1 MLDHLGPV
9 AEVESKHR
17 KVAEWMAKNGVSA
30 VAFAKQN
37 NFAWITGGRD
47 NHVGIGTEDGAT
59 FAVLTREARY
69 FVTSNSEG
77 PRMAAEEMGELGFV
91 PRIVPWYSGKANE
104 IIQELAGGGILLSD
118 TPIPG
123 SAPLPAEVT
132 AFRYSLTPSE
142 LERYR
147 DLCAIS
153 SKLLEE
159 ACLAIGPGQ
168 TEHEIAGTVAK
179 ALLSEGI
186 VPAVLLVAADD
197 RLLKYRHPIPKDNPV
212 ERVFSVSIMA
222 KKYGLQVA
230 VTRGVAFGSV
240 PEDLA
245 DRQRKVA
252 YIDAVLT
259 TETRAGRTGIEMW
272 EIIKEAYKT
281 VGWDGEWENHHQGG
295 ATGYAAREWVVFPG
309 CPFVIEENQP
319 IAWNPTIVG
328 AKSEDTILAT
338 GGEAEILTRSDSDWP
353 MIEVAVGGKKVQK
366 TDFYVKD

>member
-1 MLDHLGPV
+1 MLDHLGSI

-17 KVAEWMAKNGVSA
+17 KVAEWMAKNRVGV

-37 NFAWITGGRD
+37 GFAWITGGRD

-59 FAVLTREARY
+59 IAVLTPEARY

-77 PRMAAEEMGELGFV
+77 PRMVAEEMDDLGFV
-91 PRIVPWYSGKANE
+91 PKIVPWHSGKVNQ
-104 IIQELAGGGILLSD
+104 IIQELAGGGTLVSD

-123 SAPLPAEVT
+123 SSPIPPEVT
-132 AFRYSLTPSE
+132 AFRYSFTSSE

-147 DLCAIS
+147 DLCNVS

-159 ACLAIGPGQ
+159 ACLAIRPGQ
-168 TEHEIAGTVAK
+168 TEHEIAGAVAT

-212 ERVFSVSIMA
+212 KRVFSVSIMA
-222 KKYGLQVA
+222 KKYGLQAA

-240 PEDLA
+240 PKDLA
-245 DRQRKVA
+245 DRQKKVA
-252 YIDAVLT
+252 YVDAVLT
-259 TETRAGRTGIEMW
+259 AETKPGRTGIEMW
-272 EIIKEAYKT
+272 EIIREAYKT

-309 CPFVIEENQP
+309 CPFVVNENQP
-319 IAWNPTIVG
+319 VAWNPTIVG

-338 GGEAEILTRSDSDWP
+338 GGKAEILTRSGSDWP
-353 MIEVAVGGKKVQK
+353 MIEVTVGGEKIQK
-366 TDFYVKD
+366 TDFYVRD